1 MGHKPELE
9 QADRKHLD
17 RPKVV
22 VEQDE
27 DWYVATS
34 IDLDIASQ
42 GRTMEEALSNLAE
55 ALDLF
60 FESADDAEVEQRLRG
75 TS

>member
-1 MGHKPELE
+1 MARTL
-9 QADRKHLD
+9 
-17 RPKVV
+17 
-22 VEQDE
+22 
-27 DWYVATS
+27 